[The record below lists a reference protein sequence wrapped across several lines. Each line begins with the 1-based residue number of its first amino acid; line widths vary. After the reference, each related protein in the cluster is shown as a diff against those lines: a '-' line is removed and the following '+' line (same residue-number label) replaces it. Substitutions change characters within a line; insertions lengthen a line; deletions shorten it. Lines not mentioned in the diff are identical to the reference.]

1 MTMQRFL
8 PTILALTLTLLTA
21 CQTVP
26 GTGRRQV
33 NFIPLDQQMALG
45 AEAYTETL
53 NSAKILTSGPDAKM
67 VKRIGERVAQ
77 AAIELYPENAS
88 QFDWEFSLIDDPNMV
103 NAWAL
108 PGGKCAVYTGLLP
121 VTGDENSLA
130 VVMGHE
136 VAHAIAEHGGERMTH
151 QLILTGA
158 MLGASYKLKDKNA
171 EERTLILGALG
182 AGATVG
188 VMLPFSRDHE
198 SEADHIGLML
208 AAHAGYDP
216 RAAVPLWERMGASG
230 QAPPE
235 WLSTHP
241 SSETRIKR
249 LKRLMPEA
257 LAMYQQAGGKL

>member
-1 MTMQRFL
+1 MMMKRFF
-8 PTILALTLTLLTA
+8 PTLLALTLTVLA
-21 CQTVP
+21 SCSTVP
-26 GTGRRQV
+26 GTGRKQV
-33 NFIPLDQQMALG
+33 NFISLDQQMALG
-45 AEAYTETL
+45 SEAYTETL
-53 NSAKILTSGPDAKM
+53 ASAKVVTSGPDAEM
-67 VKRIGERVAQ
+67 VERIGHRVAQ
-77 AAIELYPENAS
+77 AAIELYPDNAS
-88 QFDWEFSLIDDPNMV
+88 QFDWEFTLIDDPNMI
-103 NAWAL
+103 NAWAM

-130 VVMGHE
+130 IVMGHE

-151 QLILTGA
+151 QLILSGVL
-158 MLGASYKLKDKNA
+158 LGASYKYKDKDT
-171 EERTLILGALG
+171 EERALILGAIG

-241 SSETRIKR
+241 SSKTRIKR
-249 LKRLMPEA
+249 LNRLMPQA
-257 LAMYQQAGGKL
+257 LAIYQQAGGEL